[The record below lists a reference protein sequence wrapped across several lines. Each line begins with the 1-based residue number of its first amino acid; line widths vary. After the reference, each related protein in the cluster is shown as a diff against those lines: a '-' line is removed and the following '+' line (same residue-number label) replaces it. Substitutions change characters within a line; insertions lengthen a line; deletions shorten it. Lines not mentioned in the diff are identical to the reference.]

1 MLKLYSE
8 ANKSLISGD
17 EERAYILFYR
27 FFDSYCFVVKKS
39 KDFEKNKK
47 YFESM
52 ISKNKVQEVVTQ
64 LEKLTN
70 SVEKRYLALREI
82 EELKAKEIAESN
94 DELVKNSTH
103 SNDSITNYSIKSSL
117 NDNSYPTIGC
127 IELLESI
134 ESSTET
140 TKILILDTRTIE
152 EYNESHIDR
161 LKTTGDIT
169 IANIPETLLSAGLTA
184 SKLESLLPYGH
195 SRDAFNRRRQ
205 MNKVVIID
213 KFSNELIPN
222 SAAFFLAEAVWKVLF
237 NSIYLLKMF
246 YKF

>member
-1 MLKLYSE
+1 VLRLYDE
-8 ANKSLISGD
+8 ANKSLVSGD
-17 EERAYILFYR
+17 EERAFILFYR
-27 FFDSYCFVVKKS
+27 FFDSYCSVVKKS
-39 KDFEKNKK
+39 KDFENKK

-64 LEKLTN
+64 LEKITN
-70 SVEKRYLALREI
+70 SVENRYLVLRES
-82 EELKAKEIAESN
+82 EELRAKEIAESN

-103 SNDSITNYSIKSSL
+103 SNESITNDSIKPSL
-117 NDNSYPTIGC
+117 NDNSYPTIDC

-134 ESSTET
+134 ENSTEI
-140 TKILILDTRTIE
+140 TKILILDTRTTE
-152 EYNESHIDR
+152 EYNESHIDK

-205 MNKVVIID
+205 MNKVVIVD
-213 KFSNELIPN
+213 KFSTELIPN
-222 SAAFFLAEAVWKVLF
+222 SAAFFLAEAVWKVL